1 MPASDAGRARRM
13 FARKNAEHGG
23 NAPPEARL
31 VPGMLGA
38 VLAPLSLFWLAFTTY
53 KSVNSAVPIIASV
66 PFGAGVFFI
75 FTSAWTV
82 CGRPQQA
89 FRQADGA
96 RQYLVILY
104 RGRRRSWRA
113 TASCGGGTQRRR
125 AVPRGADG
133 AQLLRRRVPA
143 IRGPNVR
150 HAGHRRSDGAPRR
163 AMRAH
168 GAVTVSAWLRGW
180 YTGSLTSRMFRFV
193 FYRWGPRLRER
204 SRFAS

>member
-1 MPASDAGRARRM
+1 MPASDAGWARRM

-89 FRQADGA
+89 FRQANGA
-96 RQYLVILY
+96 RQYLVTLY
-104 RGRRRSWRA
+104 RPWAASVMAGNSFMRRWDA
-113 TASCGGGTQRRR
+113 A
-125 AVPRGADG
+125 
-133 AQLLRRRVPA
+133 PA
-143 IRGPNVR
+143 RCTTR
-150 HAGHRRSDGAPRR
+150 C
-163 AMRAH
+163 
-168 GAVTVSAWLRGW
+168 
-180 YTGSLTSRMFRFV
+180 
-193 FYRWGPRLRER
+193 
-204 SRFAS
+204 